1 MENVD
6 DFARNTKARHKD
18 SRATFDNALDVFF
31 KLTRNCCQQ
40 VNAER
45 LVGEFVHRSDFF
57 VELAWPHGGCAK
69 CSDTT
74 GFAYCSDEFV
84 VRNAT
89 HSGEHDGVFDIE

>member
-45 LVGEFVHRSDFF
+45 LVGEFVYCGNFF
-57 VELAWPHGGCAK
+57 VELARPHWGGAK

-74 GFAYCSDEFV
+74 GFTDGCHEFV